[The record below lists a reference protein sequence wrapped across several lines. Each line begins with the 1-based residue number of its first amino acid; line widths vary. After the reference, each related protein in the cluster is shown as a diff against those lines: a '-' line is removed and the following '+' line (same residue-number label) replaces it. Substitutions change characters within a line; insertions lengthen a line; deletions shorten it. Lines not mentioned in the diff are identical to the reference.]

1 MLEAQQREIEALRN
15 RSHESTRSQQAKS
28 TESEA
33 KDLLHK
39 VKFSGKYL
47 SAFKVKFQNICQL
60 RHIWDV
66 IQGTEVL
73 SEFPAQNQQ
82 VEHQDKINLAKS
94 YLQTSLSNEVFD
106 MIQEDPS
113 PSDMWN
119 TLLKTTKRKSGQTP
133 SMYLNDSVD

>member
-15 RSHESTRSQQAKS
+15 RSHESTQP
-28 TESEA
+28 TELEA
-33 KDLLHK
+33 KHLLRK
-39 VKFSGKYL
+39 AKFSGKYF
-47 SAFKVKFQNICQL
+47 SAFKVKFQNMCQL

-66 IQGTEVL
+66 IQGTKVL
-73 SEFPAQNQQ
+73 PEFPTLNQQ
-82 VEHQDKINLAKS
+82 IEHQDKINLAKS

-119 TLLKTTKRKSGQTP
+119 TLLKTTKRKSGQTQ
-133 SMYLNDSVD
+133 SI